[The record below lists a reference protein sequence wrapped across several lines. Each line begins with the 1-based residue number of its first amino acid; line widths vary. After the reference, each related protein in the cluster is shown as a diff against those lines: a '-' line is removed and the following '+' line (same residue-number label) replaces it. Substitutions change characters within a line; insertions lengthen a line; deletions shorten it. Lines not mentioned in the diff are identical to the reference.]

1 MCAYTTTGVDDWLNL
16 AGLISRPFPSPVF
29 DCLRYVPPLFCIT
42 ASNQK
47 LEIKKVL
54 ASGARKRPS
63 SGGER
68 PRDKAR
74 EQLASGAGERP
85 RDEAREQLASGAG
98 ERPRDEAREQLAS
111 GAGERPRDEAREQQ
125 VHSLYVTAADIQ
137 LSGYKVPNLFQ
148 PSFI

>member
-1 MCAYTTTGVDDWLNL
+1 MDDWLNL

-47 LEIKKVL
+47 LEIKKV
-54 ASGARKRPS
+54 
-63 SGGER
+63 
-68 PRDKAR
+68 
-74 EQLASGAGERP
+74 
-85 RDEAREQLASGAG
+85 LASGAG

>member
-98 ERPRDEAREQLAS
+98 ERPRDEAREQ
-111 GAGERPRDEAREQQ
+111 Q